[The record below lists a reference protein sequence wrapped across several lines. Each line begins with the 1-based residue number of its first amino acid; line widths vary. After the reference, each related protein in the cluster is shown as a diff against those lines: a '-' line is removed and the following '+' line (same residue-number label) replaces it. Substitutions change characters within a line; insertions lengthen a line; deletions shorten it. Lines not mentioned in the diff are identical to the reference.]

1 MRKILLSVIMGALAV
16 GAHAQNKEGGPA
28 LTKPLTAEY
37 TIYSGSLG
45 DERAPTK
52 GDRKIAFEVT
62 GQAAKEIFDSLY
74 PDVRGV
80 RCSDEQGERLRRK
93 GQVWCIY
100 TPDGGYRCFFG
111 FNLRSGNSIAGGS
124 C

>member
-1 MRKILLSVIMGALAV
+1 MRKILLGVITGALAV
-16 GAHAQNKEGGPA
+16 GTHAQNQQDGPA
-28 LTKPLTAEY
+28 LKKPLTAEY
-37 TIYSGSLG
+37 TIYSGSLA

-74 PDVRGV
+74 PDVQGV
-80 RCSDEQGERLRRK
+80 RCSDEQGERMRRK

-100 TPDGGYRCFFG
+100 TPEAGYRCFFG
-111 FNLRSGNSIAGGS
+111 FDLRSGNCIAGGS